1 MGKVQHTIAPNTN
14 LVQLEVLFL
23 KGEVILEIDR
33 AECPEFLI
41 DYILHI
47 TVTKGLSK
55 RTVQEYYLDIKL
67 FLKYLRMMKDP
78 KCSDIDDI
86 KNITIKN
93 MSIDILNQVQL
104 QTIYEFLYYIREE
117 RDNQAFTRSRKTSAL
132 KSFFG
137 YLANNKGIID
147 HNPTEKLELPSTKK
161 SIPKYLTLEQSQK
174 LLNSIDTAFFERD
187 FCIITLFLNCGIRLS
202 ELVGL
207 NTNDLIL
214 DECQMR
220 VLGKGNKE
228 RMVFLNTACMN
239 AIDHYMIVRS
249 QMINDSTESAL
260 FLSKRHTRISKRRVQ
275 QIVENALSAA
285 GFSGLGYST
294 HKLRHTAATLM
305 YQYGNVD
312 ALTLK
317 EVLGHASTS
326 TTEIYTH
333 LTNENVRHAIES
345 SPLSNFVSKQENNK
359 KA

>member
-1 MGKVQHTIAPNTN
+1 M
-14 LVQLEVLFL
+14 
-23 KGEVILEIDR
+23 EIDR
-33 AECPEFLI
+33 TECPEYLLE
-41 DYILHI
+41 YIMHI

-55 RTVQEYYLDIKL
+55 RTVQEYYLDIRL

-78 KCSDIDDI
+78 DCAEINDLKDI
-86 KNITIKN
+86 KIRDMPIS
-93 MSIDILNQVQL
+93 MLNKVQL
-104 QTIYEFLYYIREE
+104 KTIYEFLYYIREE
-117 RDNQAFTRSRKTSAL
+117 RENQEFARGRKTSAL

-137 YLANNKGIID
+137 FLYKNQGIID
-147 HNPTEKLELPSTKK
+147 HDPTEMLELPSTKK
-161 SIPKYLTLEQSQK
+161 SIPKYLTLEQSKK
-174 LLNSIDTAFFERD
+174 LLESIDTAFFERD
-187 FCIITLFLNCGIRLS
+187 YAIITLFLNCGIRLS

-207 NTNDLIL
+207 NITDLML

-228 RMVFLNTACMN
+228 RMVFLNGACMRAVEQYLGVRN
-239 AIDHYMIVRS
+239 EMAID
-249 QMINDSTESAL
+249 DDEKAL

-285 GFSGLGYST
+285 GLGGLGYST

-333 LTNENVRHAIES
+333 LTNENIRQATES
-345 SPLSNFVSKQENNK
+345 SPLADFESNK
-359 KA
+359 KDDSN

>member
-1 MGKVQHTIAPNTN
+1 M
-14 LVQLEVLFL
+14 
-23 KGEVILEIDR
+23 EINR
-33 AECPEFLI
+33 AECPEFFLE
-41 DYILHI
+41 YIMHI

-55 RTVQEYYLDIKL
+55 RTVQEYYLDIRL
-67 FLKYLRMMKDP
+67 FLKYLRLMKDP
-78 KCSDIDDI
+78 ECAEINDINEISIRNMDI
-86 KNITIKN
+86 
-93 MSIDILNQVQL
+93 SILSKVQL
-104 QTIYEFLYYIREE
+104 QTIYDFLYYIQEE
-117 RDNQAFTRSRKTSAL
+117 RENHALARSRKTSAL

-137 YLANNKGIID
+137 FLYRNKGVID
-147 HNPTEKLELPSTKK
+147 HDPTEMIELPSTKK

-174 LLNSIDTAFFERD
+174 LLEAIDTNFFERD
-187 FCIITLFLNCGIRLS
+187 YAIITLFLNCGIRLS

-207 NTNDLIL
+207 NITDLML

-228 RMVFLNTACMN
+228 RMVFLNSACMK
-239 AIDHYMIVRS
+239 AIENYLIVRS
-249 QMINDSTESAL
+249 EMARDTDEKAL

-275 QIVENALSAA
+275 QIVENTLSAA
-285 GFSGLGYST
+285 GLSGLGYST

-333 LTNENVRHAIES
+333 LTNENIRNATES
-345 SPLSNFVSKQENNK
+345 SPLADFETKKSND
-359 KA
+359 